1 VSCVPEPNPD
11 PVEMTS
17 STRQTMALS
26 IVAGTSG
33 LIQLGLSISDLALL
47 IDQGKKVGNFIRAG
61 QNDNDLFDVLDE
73 DREAVLKRRGL
84 VDARDMEKRWP
95 MMNFIHQGVKVKGE
109 IVQSL
114 QFRSLTQESSHGRKR
129 NDTQDGVDSFTW
141 VMVAITS
148 ALDECLPSYYIQE
161 LLIQVFVEVLHR
173 SDDVR
178 LALRVHI
185 KRNIE
190 SWRSF
195 GCTREMA
202 HSIKIQ
208 MRKSLSAGVSDQLP
222 ILAVPQLN
230 EAETGDMKNMLV
242 WLLNGEPIVFNA
254 MSPITY
260 SIAEAWKTVG
270 LDLCTDG
277 NPVRESQACV
287 MYSAEIGDSWKR
299 TSMSTSIPRGLHS
312 HVLQISWP
320 RNKPESMIDALG
332 VGRALEGAMYKA
344 WQYGKDAAV
353 PLEWV
358 GEADGP
364 YENTREVFYSLQI
377 PDDARVHRRYD
388 PHIGMLADQGFPAD
402 TEKTH
407 DALERILEGEPPDS
421 SRWLLNHV
429 AQDYLLRVD
438 NLEVMREPQ
447 YNSVYFKYQALIFG
461 FYYELLRK
469 LLSFDFDLVET
480 LAFFHGIWGIYSTT
494 FLAMC
499 TQLGRCLRRDE
510 RASRAHILYLLAA
523 MYNGRR
529 KIFNTS
535 STLPRLVGVLGP
547 ISLLTLP
554 LIHTTDDPSKIC
566 KIAVV
571 DLPIVDLSADNA
583 DGDLMASEGGGI
595 GFESASEHYPTT
607 TVVQPTSPT
616 HEWTVHPYM
625 SIALG
630 GQNTSGVVMAARCG
644 KRLVGWFNPLAA
656 DVSFLSSAYLTRSYS
671 EEEVVAFEI
680 QDEHWEA
687 GKALQPDPDC
697 PGFQFGVVRSH
708 GSPSLRYAA
717 AGFYA
722 EKGEEVAIAR
732 SSSEFCGAFDR
743 LQAQDRGIVIA

>member
-1 VSCVPEPNPD
+1 
-11 PVEMTS
+11 
-17 STRQTMALS
+17 MALS
-26 IVAGTSG
+26 IVAGTNG

-61 QNDNDLFDVLDE
+61 QNDDDLFDVLDE
-73 DREAVLKRRGL
+73 DREAVLKRGGL
-84 VDARDMEKRWP
+84 VEARDMEKRWP
-95 MMNFIHQGVKVKGE
+95 MMNFIHQGAKVKGN
-109 IVQSL
+109 IVQSQQSPSSL
-114 QFRSLTQESSHGRKR
+114 QEPNHARRR
-129 NDTQDGVDSFTW
+129 NNTQDGVDSFTW
-141 VMVAITS
+141 IMVAITS
-148 ALDECLPSYYIQE
+148 ALDECLPSHYIQE
-161 LLIQVFVEVLHR
+161 LLIRVFVEVLDR
-173 SDDVR
+173 NDDVT

-195 GCTREMA
+195 GCTREIA

-208 MRKSLSAGVSDQLP
+208 MRKSLSKGMSDQLP

-230 EAETGDMKNMLV
+230 EAETGDMENMLV
-242 WLLNGEPIVFNA
+242 WLLNGELTAFNA
-254 MSPITY
+254 MSPVSY
-260 SIAEAWKTVG
+260 AIAEAWKSVG
-270 LDLCTDG
+270 LDLCTDR

-287 MYSAEIGDSWKR
+287 AYSVEIGYSWKL
-299 TSMSTSIPRGLHS
+299 TSMAIPIPRGLGS
-312 HVLQISWP
+312 QALQISWP
-320 RNKPESMIDALG
+320 RDRPESMIDALG
-332 VGRALEGAMYKA
+332 VGRALEDAMCKA

-353 PLEWV
+353 PLKLI

-364 YENTREVFYSLQI
+364 YENTKEVYYSLKVS
-377 PDDARVHRRYD
+377 DDARVNRRYD

-407 DALERILEGEPPDS
+407 DALRRILEHEPADS

-438 NLEVMREPQ
+438 NVDVIREPR

-461 FYYELLRK
+461 FYYEFPRQ
-469 LLSFDFDLVET
+469 LLSFDFDLVGST
-480 LAFFHGIWGIYSTT
+480 AFFHGIWGTYSTT

-499 TQLGRCLRRDE
+499 TQLGHCLRRDS
-510 RASRAHILYLLAA
+510 RASRAHIMYVLAA
-523 MYNGRR
+523 MYNGRC
-529 KIFNTS
+529 KSFNMN

-547 ISLLTLP
+547 ISLLALP
-554 LIHTTDDPSKIC
+554 LIYTTDDPSQIS

-571 DLPIVDLSADNA
+571 DLPIVDLIAGSA
-583 DGDLMASEGGGI
+583 DGDLLASEGGGI
-595 GFESASEHYPTT
+595 RFESASEHCHATT
-607 TVVQPTSPT
+607 SVQPAKPD
-616 HEWTVHPYM
+616 HEWSVHPYM

-656 DVSFLSSAYLTRSYS
+656 DISFLSSAYLTRSYS

-680 QDEHWEA
+680 QDKHWEA
-687 GKALQPDPDC
+687 GKALQPDPDR

-722 EKGEEVAIAR
+722 EKGEEVVIAR

-743 LQAQDRGIVIA
+743 LQAQDRRIVIA

>member
-1 VSCVPEPNPD
+1 
-11 PVEMTS
+11 
-17 STRQTMALS
+17 MAVS
-26 IVAGTSG
+26 IVAGTNG

-61 QNDNDLFDVLDE
+61 QNDNDLFEVINE
-73 DREAVLKRRGL
+73 DREAILKRGGL

-95 MMNFIHQGVKVKGE
+95 TMNFVHQGVKVKGK
-109 IVQSL
+109 IVQSP
-114 QFRSLTQESSHGRKR
+114 QFRSLAQESNHGRKR
-129 NDTQDGVDSFTW
+129 NDNQNGVDSFTW

-161 LLIQVFVEVLHR
+161 LLIQVFAEVLDR
-173 SDDVR
+173 SDDVAP
-178 LALRVHI
+178 ALGVHI

-195 GCTREMA
+195 GCTREIA
-202 HSIKIQ
+202 HSIKKQ
-208 MRKSLSAGVSDQLP
+208 MRKSLSSGVSGQLP

-230 EAETGDMKNMLV
+230 RAEIGDMKNMLV
-242 WLLNGEPIVFNA
+242 WLLNGETTAFKA

-260 SIAEAWKTVG
+260 SISEAWKTVG

-277 NPVRESQACV
+277 NPVRESQGCV
-287 MYSAEIGDSWKR
+287 TYSAEIGELWKL
-299 TSMSTSIPRGLHS
+299 TSTSISIPRGLRS
-312 HVLQISWP
+312 QVLQISWP

-332 VGRALEGAMYKA
+332 VARSSEDAMYKA
-344 WQYGKDAAV
+344 WQYGKDAAI
-353 PLEWV
+353 PLEWQ

-364 YENTREVFYSLQI
+364 YENTKEVFYSLRVS
-377 PDDARVHRRYD
+377 DDAQVHRRYD

-438 NLEVMREPQ
+438 NFDVMREPQ
-447 YNSVYFKYQALIFG
+447 YNSVFFKYQALIFG
-461 FYYELLRK
+461 FYYELLGQ
-469 LLSFDFDLVET
+469 LLSFDFDLVEPT
-480 LAFFHGIWGIYSTT
+480 AFFHGIWGVYSTT

-499 TQLGRCLRRDE
+499 TQLGRCLRRDK
-510 RASRAHILYLLAA
+510 RASRAHILYVLAA

-554 LIHTTDDPSKIC
+554 MIHTTDDPSKIC

-595 GFESASEHYPTT
+595 DLESASEHCHTT
-607 TVVQPTSPT
+607 TVVQPTSPAQ
-616 HEWTVHPYM
+616 EWIVHPYM

-630 GQNTSGVVMAARCG
+630 GQNTGGVVMAARCG

-656 DVSFLSSAYLTRSYS
+656 DISFLSTAYLTRSYS
-671 EEEVVAFEI
+671 EEEVVAFEM

-687 GKALQPDPDC
+687 GKLLQPDPDR

-722 EKGEEVAIAR
+722 ERGEEVAIAR

>member
-1 VSCVPEPNPD
+1 VSCAVSD
-11 PVEMTS
+11 SGPVEMAS
-17 STRQTMALS
+17 LPRQTMALS
-26 IVAGTSG
+26 IVAGTNG

-73 DREAVLKRRGL
+73 DREAVLRRGGL
-84 VDARDMEKRWP
+84 VDAREMEKRWP
-95 MMNFIHQGVKVKGE
+95 TLQFVHQGVKVKGK

-114 QFRSLTQESSHGRKR
+114 QFDSPVQGSNHRRKKS
-129 NDTQDGVDSFTW
+129 NTEDGVDSFTW

-148 ALDECLPSYYIQE
+148 ALDECLPSSYIQE
-161 LLIQVFVEVLHR
+161 LLIQVFVEVLDR
-173 SDDVR
+173 NDDIA

-195 GCTREMA
+195 GCTRDIA
-202 HSIKIQ
+202 HSIKKQ
-208 MRKSLSAGVSDQLP
+208 MRKSLSIVESGQLP

-230 EAETGDMKNMLV
+230 AAETEDMKNVLV
-242 WLLNGEPIVFNA
+242 WLLKGESMAFNA
-254 MSPITY
+254 MSPITF
-260 SIAEAWKTVG
+260 SIAEAWKEVG

-277 NPVRESQACV
+277 NPVRESQARVVYC
-287 MYSAEIGDSWKR
+287 AETGSSWKL
-299 TSMSTSIPRGLHS
+299 TSRAFSTPRGLGS
-312 HVLQISWP
+312 YSLQISWP
-320 RNKPESMIDALG
+320 RDKPESMIDALG
-332 VGRALEGAMYKA
+332 VGRALENAMYKA

-353 PLEWV
+353 PLELV

-364 YENTREVFYSLQI
+364 FENEKEVYYSLRVS
-377 PDDARVHRRYD
+377 DDARVHKRYD
-388 PHIGMLADQGFPAD
+388 PHIGMLADQGLPAD
-402 TEKTH
+402 TEKLH
-407 DALERILEGEPPDS
+407 DGLERILEGEPADS
-421 SRWLLNHV
+421 LRWLLSHV
-429 AQDYLLRVD
+429 AQEYLLRVD
-438 NLEVMREPQ
+438 NVEVIREPQ
-447 YNSVYFKYQALIFG
+447 YSSVYFKYQALLFG
-461 FYYELLRK
+461 FYYELLRQ

-480 LAFFHGIWGIYSTT
+480 TAFFHGIWGTHSMT

-510 RASRAHILYLLAA
+510 RASRAHILYVLAA

-547 ISLLTLP
+547 ISLLALP
-554 LIHTTDDPSKIC
+554 LIHTTDDPSEIS

-571 DLPIVDLSADNA
+571 DLPIVDLNADSA
-583 DGDLMASEGGGI
+583 DGDLMASEGGGLK
-595 GFESASEHYPTT
+595 FEYPSEHCHTT
-607 TVVQPTSPT
+607 AMVQPSRSA

-625 SIALG
+625 SVALG

-644 KRLVGWFNPLAA
+644 KRLVGWFNPIAA
-656 DVSFLSSAYLTRSYS
+656 DISFLSTAYLTKSYS
-671 EEEVVAFEI
+671 AEEVVAFEV
-680 QDEHWEA
+680 QDEHWQA
-687 GKALQPDPDC
+687 GKALQPHPER
-697 PGFQFGVVRSH
+697 PGFQFGVVHSH

-732 SSSEFCGAFDR
+732 SSGEFSGAFDR